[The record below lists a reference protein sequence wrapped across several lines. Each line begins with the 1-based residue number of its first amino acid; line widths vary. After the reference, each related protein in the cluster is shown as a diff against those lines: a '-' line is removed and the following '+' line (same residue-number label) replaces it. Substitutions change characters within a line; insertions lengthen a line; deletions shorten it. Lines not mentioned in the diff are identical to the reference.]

1 MKFDVFYA
9 DPPWVFRPWAEGGGT
24 GRLPQDKY
32 PTLNRKAL
40 IEMGELIK
48 PLRKPNSVLFLWGVW
63 RDLPLVLDV
72 MEAWGFTYK
81 TNAFVWVKRK
91 NNKYQWGTGYYTR
104 ANTEFVLLGTR
115 GKMVR
120 QSKAVH
126 EIIEQERTG
135 HSQKPWDV
143 YDKMEQLYPQ
153 EMYPDRLE
161 LFANSR
167 TADRANEWGFLPI
180 GLEVT
185 GNDIR
190 DDLRSLQDGDDKAR

>member
-9 DPPWVFRPWAEGGGT
+9 DPPWIFKPWAEGGGT

-104 ANTEFVLLGTR
+104 ANTAWQDGAT
-115 GKMVR
+115 
-120 QSKAVH
+120 
-126 EIIEQERTG
+126 EQER
-135 HSQKPWDV
+135 SR
-143 YDKMEQLYPQ
+143 
-153 EMYPDRLE
+153 DRR
-161 LFANSR
+161 AGTHR
-167 TADRANEWGFLPI
+167 TQP
-180 GLEVT
+180 
-185 GNDIR
+185 
-190 DDLRSLQDGDDKAR
+190 KAVGSIP

>member
-1 MKFDVFYA
+1 MKFDVFLA
-9 DPPWVFRPWAEGGGT
+9 DPPWIFKPWAEGGGT

-40 IEMGELIK
+40 IELGELIK

-72 MEAWGFTYK
+72 MEAWGFKYK

-91 NNKYQWGTGYYTR
+91 NGKYQWGTGYYTR
-104 ANTEFVLLGTR
+104 ANTEFVLLGTH

-120 QSKAVH
+120 QSKSVH
-126 EIIEQERTG
+126 EIVEQERTG
-135 HSQKPWDV
+135 HSQKPWEV
-143 YDKMEQLYPQ
+143 YHKIEALYPR
-153 EMYPDRLE
+153 EMYPERLE
-161 LFANSR
+161 LFASDHSAPMAR
-167 TADRANEWGFLPI
+167 KHGYLPL
-180 GLEVT
+180 GLDVT

-190 DDLRSLQDGDDKAR
+190 GDLGRLADGDDKAG